1 MFEPL
6 ISLASSWNITPQM
19 VLIIG
24 MGLGALT
31 ILGGVAVLVGERNP
45 AADRIAASATGRREQ
60 RRDHGLLQA
69 PNYDPKGIWKALLP
83 GDMKERSDLSRKL
96 AQAGYNGPHNLRN
109 FTLVRVVLGLGLPGI
124 LLTVLLLSRVPD
136 IQLPFNLSSHT
147 AALSNGAIVRTLS
160 VLIFLGYFVPIK
172 WLNDRAEERRMRIEE
187 SFPNALDLMQISVE
201 AGLGFDAAMT
211 RVGNEMAEIAPEM
224 AFEFLTVQ
232 RQIQAGRER
241 DAAMQDMAERTNV
254 DVIRSF
260 SAVVSQSVQFGTS
273 MSEALTA
280 YAKEMRELRE
290 VKAQEMAN
298 KLPVKMSVVL
308 ASFMLPALILIAIG
322 PVVIRYI
329 RYFAE

>member
-1 MFEPL
+1 MFETL
-6 ISLASSWNITPQM
+6 TTLTSAWNITPQM

-45 AADRIAASATGRREQ
+45 AADRIAASATKRREQ
-60 RRDHGLLQA
+60 RRDFGLLQA
-69 PNYDPKGIWKALLP
+69 PNHDPKGIWKALLP

-96 AQAGYNGPHNLRN
+96 SQAGYNGPHNLRN
-109 FTLVRVVLGLGLPGI
+109 FTLVRVVLGLGLPG
-124 LLTVLLLSRVPD
+124 VLLAVLLISRVPD
-136 IQLPFNLSSHT
+136 IQLPFDISSRVSEM
-147 AALSNGAIVRTLS
+147 SNGTIVRVLS

-211 RVGNEMAEIAPEM
+211 RVGNELAEIAPEM
-224 AFEFLTVQ
+224 AYEFLTVQ
-232 RQIQAGRER
+232 RQIQAGRDR
-241 DAAMQDMAERTNV
+241 DAAMQDMAQRTNV

-280 YAKEMRELRE
+280 YAKEMREFRE

-308 ASFMLPALILIAIG
+308 ASLMLPALILISIG
-322 PVVIRYI
+322 PVVIRYT
-329 RYFAE
+329 RFFAE

>member
-1 MFEPL
+1 MFETL
-6 ISLASSWNITPQM
+6 TTLTSAWNITPQM

-45 AADRIAASATGRREQ
+45 AADRIAAGSTKRREQ
-60 RRDHGLLQA
+60 RRDFGLLQA
-69 PNYDPKGIWKALLP
+69 PNHDPKGIWKAFLP
-83 GDMKERSDLSRKL
+83 GDMKERSDLARKL
-96 AQAGYNGPHNLRN
+96 SQAGYNGPHNLRN
-109 FTLVRVVLGLGLPGI
+109 FTLVRVVLGLGLPG
-124 LLTVLLLSRVPD
+124 VLLAVLLISRVPD
-136 IQLPFNLSSHT
+136 IQLPFDISSRLSG
-147 AALSNGAIVRTLS
+147 LSNGTIVRTLS

-211 RVGNEMAEIAPEM
+211 RVGNELAEIAPEM
-224 AFEFLTVQ
+224 AYEFLTVQ
-232 RQIQAGRER
+232 RQIQAGRDR
-241 DAAMQDMAERTNV
+241 DAAMQDMAQRTNV

-280 YAKEMRELRE
+280 YAKEMREFRE
-290 VKAQEMAN
+290 IKAQEMAN
-298 KLPVKMSVVL
+298 KLPVKMSVAL
-308 ASFMLPALILIAIG
+308 ASLMLPALILISIG
-322 PVVIRYI
+322 PVVIRYT
-329 RYFAE
+329 RFFAE